1 MIENRAH
8 QAGNVNVANV
18 LTVLRL
24 ACVPLLGWLMYLG
37 SQGSTGARDFAA
49 VVFLAASL
57 TDLLDGA
64 LARRRGL
71 ETPLGALLDPIA
83 DKALIGVALIGLSW
97 MGDLWWWVTIVILA
111 RELIITGMRLNIA
124 RDVVISASRGGK
136 VKTLLQTVAITMY
149 LAIVPIPGW
158 ELASQVMMAAA
169 LIVTVVTGLDYFRQ
183 IRSVQRGLS
192 GGP

>member
-149 LAIVPIPGW
+149 LAFVPIPGW

-192 GGP
+192 GGT

>member
-1 MIENRAH
+1 MNPDRA
-8 QAGNVNVANV
+8 QRPGNVNVANV
-18 LTVLRL
+18 LTTLRL

-57 TDLLDGA
+57 TDLLDGE

-111 RELIITGMRLNIA
+111 RELLITVMRLKVA
-124 RDVVISASRGGK
+124 RDVVIGASRGGK
-136 VKTLLQTVAITMY
+136 LKTLLQTIAITMY
-149 LAIVPIPGW
+149 LAVVPVSGW
-158 ELASQVMMAAA
+158 ELASHLMMGAA
-169 LIVTVVTGLDYFRQ
+169 LVVTVITGFDYFRQ
-183 IRSVQRGLS
+183 IRSVQRGLA
-192 GGP
+192 GTT

>member
-149 LAIVPIPGW
+149 LAIVPISGW

-192 GGP
+192 GGT

>member
-1 MIENRAH
+1 VIPDRGER
-8 QAGNVNVANV
+8 AGNVNVANV

-37 SQGSTGARDFAA
+37 SQGSTGARDLAA

-57 TDLLDGA
+57 TDLLDGE

-111 RELIITGMRLNIA
+111 RELLITVMRLKVA
-124 RDVVISASRGGK
+124 REVVISASRGGK
-136 VKTLLQTVAITMY
+136 LKTLLQTVAITMY
-149 LAIVPIPGW
+149 LAVVPLPGW
-158 ELASQVMMAAA
+158 ELVSQLVMAAA
-169 LIVTVVTGLDYFRQ
+169 LIVTVVTGLEYFRQ
-183 IRSVQRGLS
+183 IRTVQRGLA
-192 GGP
+192 G

>member
-24 ACVPLLGWLMYLG
+24 ACVPILGWLMYLG